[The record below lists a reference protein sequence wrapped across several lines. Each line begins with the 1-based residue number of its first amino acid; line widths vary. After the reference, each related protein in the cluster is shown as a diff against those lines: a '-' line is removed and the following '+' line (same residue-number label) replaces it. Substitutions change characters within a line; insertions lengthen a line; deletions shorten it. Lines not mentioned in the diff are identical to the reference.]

1 MRRAAGRLAA
11 LTALAALATL
21 AGEGV
26 SARAAG
32 GAAGAAPAKGSAPQ
46 RICSVSLMGD
56 ELLFLLVSPARVVC
70 VSTFADDAEVSNV
83 AGRYPATVPRL
94 VARTEPVLAT
104 RPELVVAAP
113 WNDRAF
119 LAGLKGLGLRSLTLD
134 AAKDFEGIER
144 TLLTL
149 GRAVG
154 AEDAAR
160 ARIAEMHARLAGL
173 ERALA
178 RAEPLTRPR
187 VLSLSHLVVAGSG
200 TTVDALIRRAG
211 GINAAAAAGVEGHRK
226 LSSEEILALDPD
238 VLLLGQGL
246 DSDASKVLRAYP
258 QLEATRAAKSGRVIL
273 LPPRLLTTVSPFLVE
288 GAEQLARKLH
298 PEAFR

>member
-1 MRRAAGRLAA
+1 MGRLATLLGVLLA
-11 LTALAALATL
+11 GAALAAP
-21 AGEGV
+21 G
-26 SARAAG
+26 AAA
-32 GAAGAAPAKGSAPQ
+32 GAAGAAPPAKAAVPQ

-56 ELLFLLVSPARVVC
+56 ELLFLLVPPERVVC

-83 AGRYPATVPRL
+83 AGRYPATAPRL
-94 VARTEPVLAT
+94 VARTEPVIAT
-104 RPELVVAAP
+104 RPDLIVAAP

-119 LAGLKGLGLRSLTLD
+119 LAGLKALGVRSLTLD
-134 AAKDFEGIER
+134 GAEDFEGIER
-144 TLLTL
+144 TLLAL
-149 GRAVG
+149 GKAVG

-160 ARIAEMHARLAGL
+160 ARAAELRARLLGL
-173 ERALA
+173 ERRLA

-187 VLSLSHLVVAGSG
+187 VLSLSHLVVAGNG

-211 GINAAAAAGVEGHRK
+211 AVNAAAAAGIEGHRK
-226 LSSEEILALDPD
+226 LSAEQILALDPD

-246 DSDASKVLRAYP
+246 DTDAVSVLRAYP

-298 PEAFR
+298 PEAFP

>member
-1 MRRAAGRLAA
+1 MGRLAA
-11 LTALAALATL
+11 LLGVLFAGAAMAVPG
-21 AGEGV
+21 A
-26 SARAAG
+26 
-32 GAAGAAPAKGSAPQ
+32 AAGAADAAPSGKAAVPQ

-56 ELLFLLVSPARVVC
+56 ELLFLLVPPERVAC

-83 AGRYPATVPRL
+83 AGRYPASVPRL
-94 VARTEPVLAT
+94 VARTEPVIAT
-104 RPELVVAAP
+104 RPDLVVAAP

-119 LAGLKGLGLRSLTLD
+119 LAGLKALGLRSLTLD
-134 AAKDFEGIER
+134 AAEDFDGIER
-144 TLLTL
+144 TLLAL

-154 AEDAAR
+154 ANEQAR
-160 ARIAEMHARLAGL
+160 ARAAELRARLAGL

-178 RAEPLTRPR
+178 RAEPLKRPR

-200 TTVDALIRRAG
+200 TTVDALIRHAG
-211 GINAAAAAGVEGHRK
+211 AVNAAAAAGIAGHRK
-226 LSSEEILALDPD
+226 LSTEQILALDPD

-246 DSDASKVLRAYP
+246 DTDAASVLRAYP
-258 QLEATRAAKSGRVIL
+258 QLEATRAARSGRVIL